1 MNRFKVSK
9 FKNAFCVNPKR
20 ETWITDVRTG
30 SPSSCGNH
38 IKASGAYMVYNADP
52 PSGGCIGLL
61 DVNSVGRQSQ
71 NLYLHHA
78 HSSLVTD
85 LDFSPFNDY
94 LLATCSQDK
103 TIKIWDLPEGG
114 FADGLTGPVCSF
126 QGGERRVENVL
137 FHPTAKDL
145 LTASVYTTVKIYDL
159 TQEEEALAVEVAED
173 QLQGI
178 SWKLDGTLL
187 ATTSKDKKIRIV
199 DPRANSVTS
208 ETQGHDD
215 IRDSR
220 VCWLGDRD
228 HILSTGFNSRRAR
241 QVKVYDTRK
250 FGSACCS
257 AEMGQATG
265 ILMPLYDP
273 DTQLVFLCGKGDQR
287 IGIFEVLDGGA
298 RISDCTTY
306 SSDQQQKGICL
317 VPKKVLDVM
326 SCEVGRLLQLTKQGI
341 IPLKVEVPR
350 TSHLNFYPELFPET
364 AGDEPALSSTQWL
377 AGENAQVA
385 KFSLDP
391 AKRKNMKPKK
401 PANQDAFGSA
411 SSNQT
416 QAGGDAPSIQTEDAK
431 PDESPSSATPA
442 PPASS
447 STSAAMATASSSS
460 SSSSAPASSSTAKAS
475 SAASVSRTENA
486 SPKKKFTMAKTS
498 KFKHLQGTLGQRK
511 DHIFNIRNA
520 SINVFGESDG
530 FHANKKWAAVPL
542 AGSGGL
548 ITIIDIN
555 KPGKL
560 PETGVPTVQNGSTM
574 MDFCWDPFNDC
585 RLAVACDDAKIRVWS
600 FPEEGF
606 EGTLTEP
613 DVFLL
618 GHQEK
623 IYFIKFHPL
632 ASDVL
637 LSASFDMFLKVWDLT
652 TGEEILSL
660 EGHTDQI
667 FSAAWSPDG
676 KRIATVCKDGLIRIY
691 EPRSSN
697 TPVAQGP
704 GPEGSRGA
712 RIFWV
717 HNGELLAVSGFEKDS
732 ARTVSLHDP
741 KDLTEALQTLVIDK
755 ANPATLIPCY
765 DPDTHVVFMTGKGE
779 RLVTCIEVLKEAPY
793 FMPLSNYAS
802 PESHQALSFL
812 PKTCCRIKDVEFMRA
827 LKLSKLSKETIHFTL
842 PRVKKE
848 YFQDD
853 AFPDTKVTWEP
864 VSTGADWFS
873 GKNGEA
879 RTMNLCPEGM
889 KYLSSIPK
897 AGPPPKKYSSEQ
909 ELTYKTDAEKREE
922 IMSSMNTKLSL
933 KSEPLPQD
941 KFEGVDD
948 DEWDD

>member
-1 MNRFKVSK
+1 MSRFKVSK

-20 ETWITDVRTG
+20 ETWISDVRVG

-38 IKASGAYMVYNADP
+38 IKASGAYMAYNADS
-52 PSGGCIGLL
+52 PSGGVLGLL

-114 FADGLTGPVCSF
+114 FADGVSGPVCSF

-137 FHPTAKDL
+137 FHPTASDL
-145 LTASVYTTVKIYDL
+145 LTASVFTTVKIYDL
-159 TQEEEALAVEVAED
+159 TCEQEALAVEVSED

-199 DPRANSVTS
+199 DPRTNSVSS
-208 ETQGHDD
+208 ETNGHDN

-228 HILSTGFNSRRAR
+228 YILSTGFNDSRGRE
-241 QVKVYDTRK
+241 VKVYDTRN
-250 FGSACCS
+250 FGLSCAS
-257 AEMGQATG
+257 MDMGTATG
-265 ILMPLYDP
+265 ILMPMYDP
-273 DTQLVFLCGKGDQR
+273 DTQLVFLAGKGDQR
-287 IGIFEVLDGGA
+287 VGIFEYLEGQS
-298 RISDCTTY
+298 RISECSVY

-341 IPLKVEVPR
+341 IPIKVEVPR
-350 TSHLNFYPELFPET
+350 TSHRNFYPELFPET

-377 AGENAQVA
+377 EGKNEQVA
-385 KFSLDP
+385 KICLDP
-391 AKRKNMKPKK
+391 AKRKDKKPNK
-401 PANQDAFGSA
+401 PANQQSA
-411 SSNQT
+411 VPPSSNQI
-416 QAGGDAPSIQTEDAK
+416 QAGGDAPSTQKENAK
-431 PDESPSSATPA
+431 ASLSQSPATQPLQAFSSSPSRATTSSSGSA
-442 PPASS
+442 ASS
-447 STSAAMATASSSS
+447 TANA
-460 SSSSAPASSSTAKAS
+460 SSAPSDSTNN
-475 SAASVSRTENA
+475 T
-486 SPKKKFTMAKTS
+486 SPKKKFTMAQTS
-498 KFKHLQGTLGQRK
+498 KFRHLQGTLGQRSQ
-511 DHIFNIRNA
+511 HIYNIRNA
-520 SINVFGESDG
+520 SINVFGECDG
-530 FHANKKWAAVPL
+530 FHANKRWAALPL
-542 AGSGGL
+542 TGSGGL

-560 PETGVPTVQNGSTM
+560 PETGVPTIQNSSTM
-574 MDFCWDPFNDC
+574 TDFTWDPFNDC
-585 RLAVACDDAKIRVWS
+585 RLAVACDDAKIRLWS

-613 DVFLL
+613 DFYLR
-618 GHQEK
+618 GHQER
-623 IYFIKFHPL
+623 IYLIKFHPL

-637 LSASFDMFLKVWDLT
+637 LSASYDMLLKIWDLT
-652 TGEEILSL
+652 TGEDVISL

-676 KRIATVCKDGLIRIY
+676 KRIATVCKDGFIRVY
-691 EPRSSN
+691 EPRSSK

-717 HNGELLAVSGFEKDS
+717 HNGELLAVSGFEKTS
-732 ARTVSLHDP
+732 ERSLSVHDP
-741 KDLTEALQTLVIDK
+741 KDLSKALETLTIDK
-755 ANPATLIPCY
+755 SPATLIPYY
-765 DPDTHVVFMTGKGE
+765 DPDTHVVWMTAKGE
-779 RLVTCIEVLKEAPY
+779 RLVSCVEILKEEPY
-793 FMPLSNYAS
+793 FFTLSNYAS
-802 PESHQALSFL
+802 PEGHQAFSFL
-812 PKTCCRIKDVEFMRA
+812 PKMCCVVKDVEFMRA
-827 LKLSKLSKETIHFTL
+827 LKLSKTTIEPVHFTL

-853 AFPDTKVTWEP
+853 VFPDTKVTWEP
-864 VSTGADWFS
+864 VLTGSDWFS
-873 GKNGEA
+873 GKDGQC
-879 RTMNLCPEGM
+879 RTISLCPEGM

-897 AGPPPKKYSSEQ
+897 AGPAPKKYSSEK
-909 ELTYKTDAEKREE
+909 ELTYKTDAQKREE
-922 IMSSMNTKLSL
+922 IMAAMNDKLSL

-941 KFEGVDD
+941 EFEGVDD